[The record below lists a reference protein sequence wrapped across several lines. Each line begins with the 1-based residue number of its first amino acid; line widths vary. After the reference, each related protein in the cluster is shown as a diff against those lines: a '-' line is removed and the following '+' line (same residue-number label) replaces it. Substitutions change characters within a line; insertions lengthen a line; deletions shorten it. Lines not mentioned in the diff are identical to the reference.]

1 MYLVFLHR
9 EMEQMK
15 TPEELAKEWAI
26 DWHKDCDYPE
36 AILKQTHAATMT
48 TFLAGYKA
56 GREMSNKEIFDLYLE
71 LRKKHGQEEPKAK
84 PAMEKFKFT
93 YIEKKGFF

>member
-1 MYLVFLHR
+1 
-9 EMEQMK
+9 MK

-56 GREMSNKEIFDLYLE
+56 GVTRGIIDTEKRILNEYFDQYGAEEHATFAVAVNAYE
-71 LRKKHGQEEPKAK
+71 LNDDDEN
-84 PAMEKFKFT
+84 T
-93 YIEKKGFF
+93 

>member
-1 MYLVFLHR
+1 
-9 EMEQMK
+9 MK

-48 TFLAGYKA
+48 TFLAGYETAREHAHAALEEAEAKYQRYADEIEANFKA
-56 GREMSNKEIFDLYLE
+56 M
-71 LRKKHGQEEPKAK
+71 KAK
-84 PAMEKFKFT
+84 IAELQAK
-93 YIEKKGFF
+93 